1 MDALESRTLQLGR
14 ELLRQTRQADQFS
27 GLQSRFMGRIL
38 RSEEIKTSLFRLVDV
53 LPALKTGG
61 QVNRHIT
68 EYLGGAWR
76 YLPETGPVA
85 SVVASTARFV
95 ANRLARSF
103 IAASDP
109 EGAAAAARALRRRG
123 MDFTIDL
130 LGEAVVT
137 ETEAEQYAGRY
148 GRIIEHLTDKLPGGS
163 VNVSVKLSSLFSQF
177 DPIDAEGTITAVG
190 RRLRPILQTARK
202 RGAFVCFDMEQAA
215 FKDLT
220 LRIFK
225 EILLESEFR
234 DWPDVGI
241 AIQAYLPASSAD
253 LADLSAWATSRG
265 TSVGVRLVKGAYWD
279 FECVVAGQ
287 NNWPLP
293 VFLEK
298 ARTDAH
304 FQRLTAF
311 LIDHRDVLRPAIASH
326 NIRDIAHALALAE
339 QARLKPRAIEFQMLF
354 GMADSVKTV
363 LVDYGQRVRVYA
375 PVGDL
380 LPGMAYLVRRLLENT
395 SNESFLRAAL
405 QGQASDEELLM
416 NPLTIAP
423 ARRAAKTSDEFRNEP
438 ITDFSRAGARESMA
452 RALAAVRPM
461 RCPLV
466 IAGRKITTPDWL
478 AAVNPSHKGQIVGHS
493 ARGTAEHAAQAVAAA
508 AEAFVRWRDRSAGD
522 RADLLMRVADQLRVR
537 RFELAAL
544 EVKECGKPWREADA
558 DVAEAIDFCV
568 YYARE
573 AVRLGKG
580 RRQDVPGETNES
592 FYEPRGVV
600 AVIAPW
606 NFPLAILC
614 GMTAAAVV
622 SGNTAVV
629 KPAEQSSLIAA
640 RLIEAFENAGA
651 PAGVVNYLPGVGEDV
666 GAALVSSPNVAM
678 VAFTGSRQV
687 GLAIQEAAAKCLPGQ
702 RHIKRVIAEM
712 GGKNAIIVDA
722 DADLDEAIHGVT
734 ASAFGYAGQK
744 CSACSRL
751 IVLDEIYDA
760 FLVRLV
766 EATRSLRVAPAE
778 DPGCFVGPVIDAVA
792 HARILRTIEE
802 ATSQATVAL
811 AGDVGAL
818 ADEGYFVG
826 PHIFTDVDPASGL
839 AQEEIFGPVLACMR
853 AKTLDHALDLANGT
867 AYALTGGLYSRSPA
881 NIERARRE
889 FRVGDLYINRKIT
902 GALVGRQPFGGFKLS
917 GTGCQAGGP
926 DYLPQFMV
934 QRVVTENTL
943 RHGFVPEGESGSA

>member
-1 MDALESRTLQLGR
+1 MDAVETRTLQLGR
-14 ELLRQTRQADQFS
+14 ELLRQTRQADRFS
-27 GLQSRFMGRIL
+27 GPQNRLMGGIL
-38 RSEEIKTSLFRLVDV
+38 RGEGLKTSLFRLVDV
-53 LPALKTGG
+53 LPALKTAG
-61 QVNRHIT
+61 QVNRHVK
-68 EYLGGAWR
+68 EYLCGAWR
-76 YLPETGPVA
+76 YLPENGPVA
-85 SVVASTARFV
+85 SVVASSARFI

-109 EGAAAAARALRRRG
+109 AGAAKSAIALRRRG

-130 LGEAVVT
+130 LGEAVVS
-137 ETEAEQYAGRY
+137 EAEAERYAARY
-148 GRIIEHLTDKLPGGS
+148 GELIEHLADVLPAGS

-177 DPIDAEGTITAVG
+177 DPIDAEGTIVAVG
-190 RRLRPILQTARK
+190 RRLRPILQTARQ
-202 RGAFVCFDMEQAA
+202 RGAFVCFDMEQSA

-225 EILLESEFR
+225 EILLENEFR
-234 DWPDVGI
+234 DWSDVGI
-241 AIQAYLPASSAD
+241 AIQAYLAASSAD
-253 LADLSAWATSRG
+253 LAELAAWAAARG
-265 TSVGVRLVKGAYWD
+265 TPVGVRLVKGAYWD

-293 VFLEK
+293 VFAEK
-298 ARTDAH
+298 PQTDAQ
-304 FQRLTAF
+304 FERLTSF

-339 QARLKPRAIEFQMLF
+339 QARLKPEAVEFQMLY
-354 GMADSVKTV
+354 GMADSVKSV
-363 LVDYGQRVRVYA
+363 LVDLGRRVRVYA
-375 PVGDL
+375 PVGNL

-405 QGQASDEELLM
+405 QEQIPDEELLM
-416 NPLTIAP
+416 NPLTLAP
-423 ARRAAKTSDEFRNEP
+423 AKRPATKPDEFRNEP
-438 ITDFSRAGARESMA
+438 ITDFSRAAGRQAMQ
-452 RALAAVRPM
+452 RALAAVQPM

-478 AAVNPSHKGQIVGHS
+478 AAVNPSHKSQIVGHS
-493 ARGTAEHAAQAVAAA
+493 ARGTAEHAVQAVAAA
-508 AEAFVRWRDRSAGD
+508 AEAFVSWRNKSAHD
-522 RADLLMRVADQLRVR
+522 RADLLVRVADQLRAR

-573 AVRLGKG
+573 AVRLGRS

-592 FYEPRGVV
+592 FYEPRGVT

-640 RLIEAFENAGA
+640 RMIEAFENAGA
-651 PAGVVNYLPGVGEDV
+651 PPGVVNYLPGIGEEV
-666 GAALVSSPNVAM
+666 GAALVASPDVAM
-678 VAFTGSRQV
+678 IAFTGSRQV
-687 GLAIQEAAAKCLPGQ
+687 GLAIQEAAAKCPPGQ
-702 RHIKRVIAEM
+702 RVIKRVIAEM
-712 GGKNAIIVDA
+712 GGKNAIIIDA

-751 IVLDEIYDA
+751 IVLEEIYDA
-760 FLVRLV
+760 FLARLV
-766 EATRSLRVAPAE
+766 EATGSLRVAPAE
-778 DPGCFVGPVIDAVA
+778 DPGCFVGPVIDAAA
-792 HARILRTIEE
+792 HARILATIERGKSE
-802 ATSQATVAL
+802 AKL
-811 AGDVGAL
+811 AFAADIGAL
-818 ADEGYFVG
+818 ADEGYFIG
-826 PHIFTDVDPASGL
+826 PHIFTDVDPASAL
-839 AQEEIFGPVLACMR
+839 AQEEIFGPVLACLR
-853 AKTLDHALDLANGT
+853 ATDLDHALELANGT

-881 NIERARRE
+881 NIERAKRE
-889 FRVGDLYINRKIT
+889 FRVGNLYINRKIT

-917 GTGCQAGGP
+917 GAGCQAGGP

-943 RHGFVPEGESGSA
+943 RHGFAPPDGFTVA